1 MQITTTWPD
10 KGTFNLTEDIYS
22 ETIRH
27 LIEGFDSEDLAKQY
41 WLEIPTVFIH
51 LTADDNHSTFKTATD
66 EVQAQLQFALDYPE
80 FVVPIGDDYQ
90 LALAV
95 FSDEGSGIYL
105 LIHNDSPL
113 CQELADV

>member
-1 MQITTTWPD
+1 MQIITTWPD
-10 KGTFNLTEDIYS
+10 KGALNLTEDIYY
-22 ETIRH
+22 EAIRH

-41 WLEIPTVFIH
+41 WQDIPTVFIH
-51 LTADDNHSTFKTATD
+51 LTADDNHSAVGTMSD
-66 EVQAQLQFALDYPE
+66 EVRGQIQFALDYPE
-80 FVVPIGDDYQ
+80 FVVPIGEDYQ

-105 LIHNDSPL
+105 LIHNNCPL